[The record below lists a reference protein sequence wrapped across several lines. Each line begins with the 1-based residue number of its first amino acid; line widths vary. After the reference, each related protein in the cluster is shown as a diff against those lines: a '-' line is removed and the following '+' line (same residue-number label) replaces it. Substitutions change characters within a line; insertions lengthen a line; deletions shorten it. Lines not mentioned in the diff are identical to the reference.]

1 MAPPPLASAK
11 DQKASAMKNRSN
23 PARLLCSGLVFAS
36 LLPLAAA
43 TAAPNSDKMSK
54 MDKMSD
60 ATRAD
65 HCSDM
70 MKQKTTMAAEMK
82 ADDNAL
88 ASQVSAMNRESD
100 TEKLSRL
107 AAVVTK
113 MSDQRIA
120 MNASH
125 AKNGRSHDGPHNGTH
140 ADGPGLSGRLPDH
153 EIHGRKIHGRAQRT
167 LQITATGPRAFTAR
181 PRRRG

>member
-1 MAPPPLASAK
+1 
-11 DQKASAMKNRSN
+11 MKNRSN

-36 LLPLAAA
+36 LLPLAAT
-43 TAAPNSDKMSK
+43 TAAPNSEKLSK
-54 MDKMSD
+54 MEKMSD

-125 AKNGRSHDGPHNGTH
+125 AKMEEAMMGHIMERMQMGPASVGGCPIMKST
-140 ADGPGLSGRLPDH
+140 DEKS
-153 EIHGRKIHGRAQRT
+153 
-167 LQITATGPRAFTAR
+167 TGEHKEHSK
-181 PRRRG
+181 